1 MRGMAT
7 AAKAVQVPLKL
18 HGIDGRYATALFS
31 AASKSG
37 TLAKVDE
44 ELQQVKALLDKDA
57 GVKRFLETPVID
69 RQAKKKGIE
78 VILGNGKSETTVN
91 FFNLLAEN
99 GRLGETSKIISAYTS
114 LMIAHR
120 GEVNV
125 VVISAK
131 VCCWCGWVWI
141 RC

>member
-1 MRGMAT
+1 M
-7 AAKAVQVPLKL
+7 KL

-31 AASKSG
+31 AASKTGSL
-37 TLAKVDE
+37 TKVDE
-44 ELQQVKALLDKDA
+44 ELATVKAILEKDV

-78 VILGNGKSETTVN
+78 VILGSGKSETTVN

-99 GRLGETSKIISAYTS
+99 GRLGETSKIIAAYQS

-125 VVISAK
+125 VVTSVK
-131 VCCWCGWVWI
+131 VCNGTIQTFPSLVLI
-141 RC
+141 H